1 MSASPSS
8 DSWLRRQSKRAA
20 RSLARRMRDF
30 GQVEPAGFDLA
41 DVPSADIALYFPDG
55 PPKLYQ
61 LTQWLPIFE
70 GNNDVTT
77 IVIVRQVDAFNALR
91 GTTPLRGILVPRYE
105 DLMAL
110 LDRANFGAVVYVNN
124 GWTNFQA
131 LSFQRAVHIHVNH
144 GESDKIC
151 MVSNQAKAY
160 DKVFVAGQAAI
171 ERHEAALAW
180 FDQSHLV
187 RVGRPQLDLEVSPA
201 LSPTDRTT
209 ITYAPTWEGE
219 DEANNYSSV
228 DVYGV
233 QIIQAMVEHPAS
245 RIVYKPHPRV
255 ADSDDP
261 AIRSQHRAIVAA
273 VNQAASDDPSAGH
286 CVLEGADMLAVIRS
300 TDVLIAD
307 VSSVSLDFLYLKPG
321 APLVITDR
329 RTDRSGLLAESPV
342 ASVCHVVDA
351 HSIDQLSDDLRAVV
365 TSTGD
370 ASRRSMRDHYFDG
383 LEPGESTQRFWAELD
398 SAIREHDQALQSLSR
413 IRTVSDGTAS

>member
-1 MSASPSS
+1 
-8 DSWLRRQSKRAA
+8 
-20 RSLARRMRDF
+20 MRDF
-30 GQVEPAGFDLA
+30 GQVDPAGFDLA

-61 LTQWLPIFE
+61 LTQWLPVFE
-70 GNNDVTT
+70 GKNDVTT
-77 IVIVRQVDAFNALR
+77 IVIVRQVDAFNALH
-91 GTTPLRGILVPRYE
+91 GKTPLRVILVPRYE

-201 LSPTDRTT
+201 LPPTDRTT

-233 QIIQAMVEHPAS
+233 RIIQAMVDHPRS
-245 RIVYKPHPRV
+245 RIVYIKPTPPGGGFRRSGDPFPTPSHRRRCQPSGIRRSIRRPLRSRRRRHARGHSQYRRIDRGCFLGQPR
-255 ADSDDP
+255 
-261 AIRSQHRAIVAA
+261 
-273 VNQAASDDPSAGH
+273 
-286 CVLEGADMLAVIRS
+286 L
-300 TDVLIAD
+300 
-307 VSSVSLDFLYLKPG
+307 SVSQ
-321 APLVITDR
+321 A
-329 RTDRSGLLAESPV
+329 RSPARHHRPTHG
-342 ASVCHVVDA
+342 
-351 HSIDQLSDDLRAVV
+351 SIRPS
-365 TSTGD
+365 G
-370 ASRRSMRDHYFDG
+370 
-383 LEPGESTQRFWAELD
+383 
-398 SAIREHDQALQSLSR
+398 
-413 IRTVSDGTAS
+413 

>member
-1 MSASPSS
+1 
-8 DSWLRRQSKRAA
+8 
-20 RSLARRMRDF
+20 
-30 GQVEPAGFDLA
+30 
-41 DVPSADIALYFPDG
+41 
-55 PPKLYQ
+55 
-61 LTQWLPIFE
+61 
-70 GNNDVTT
+70 
-77 IVIVRQVDAFNALR
+77 
-91 GTTPLRGILVPRYE
+91 
-105 DLMAL
+105 
-110 LDRANFGAVVYVNN
+110 VVYVNN

-201 LSPTDRTT
+201 LPPTDRTT

-233 QIIQAMVEHPAS
+233 QIIQAMVGHPGS

-261 AIRSQHRAIVAA
+261 AIRSQHRAIVAT

-286 CVLEGADMLAVIRS
+286 CVLEGGDMLAVIRS

-351 HSIDQLSDDLRAVV
+351 NSIDQLSDDLRAVV
-365 TSTGD
+365 TSNGD
-370 ASRRSMRDHYFDG
+370 ASHRSMRDHYFDG

>member
-8 DSWLRRQSKRAA
+8 DSWLRLQSKRAA

-61 LTQWLPIFE
+61 LTQWLPVFE
-70 GNNDVTT
+70 GKSDVTT
-77 IVIVRQVDAFNALR
+77 IVIVRQVDAFNALH
-91 GTTPLRGILVPRYE
+91 GTTPLRVILVPRYE

-201 LSPTDRTT
+201 LPPTDRTT

-233 QIIQAMVEHPAS
+233 QVIQAMVDHPRS

-273 VNQAASDDPSAGH
+273 VNQAASNDPSAGH
-286 CVLEGADMLAVIRS
+286 CALESADMLAVIRS

-351 HSIDQLSDDLRAVV
+351 DSIDQLSDDLGAVV
-365 TSTGD
+365 TSSSD

-413 IRTVSDGTAS
+413 VRTVSDGTAS